1 MDMIARLLLL
11 FPIAALFAF
20 ASTPPSVNA
29 VLNSASLSP
38 GPLAPGALAVVTGSG
53 LSDESESASDSG
65 LQQLPTKLGGVQ
77 VFFYGRALPLLSVS
91 PTQVQF
97 QLPYGID
104 SVSWGT
110 IYVRTEHADGRMAL
124 SNGMSIEIAPAAPG
138 IFALGGTEPRA
149 GLILHAQTNGSVQ
162 AGAPVTA
169 NNPARPGETLIVWA
183 AGLGDVAAGS
193 ADDIAR
199 AGVPLNGVD
208 AAVLNTVE
216 ATING
221 RPVPVISAA
230 LPQGAVGVYE
240 VRLQLPDDLMS
251 DAKAHLALVQ
261 NGGTSN
267 TVVFPL
273 QSSNR

>member
-1 MDMIARLLLL
+1 MIARLLLL
-11 FPIAALFAF
+11 FPIAAWLAF
-20 ASTPPSVNA
+20 AGTPPSVNA

-38 GPLAPGALAVVTGSG
+38 GPLAPGALAIATGRG
-53 LSDESESASDSG
+53 LSDGSESAADSG

-77 VFFYGRALPLLSVS
+77 VFFYGRALPVLSVS

-110 IYVRTEHADGRMAL
+110 IYVRTEHADGSITL
-124 SNGMSIEIAPAAPG
+124 SNGISVEIAPAAPG
-138 IFALGGTEPRA
+138 IFAQGGAEPRA
-149 GLILHAQTNGSVQ
+149 GLILHAQTAGNVQ

-169 NNPARPGETLIVWA
+169 SNPAHPGETLIVWA
-183 AGLGDVAAGS
+183 TGLGDVATGS
-193 ADDIAR
+193 ADEMAK
-199 AGVPLNGVD
+199 AGVPLNGLD
-208 AAVLNTVE
+208 APVLNSVE

-221 RPVPVISAA
+221 RPVPVISAG

-240 VRLQLPDDLMS
+240 VRLQLPDDLMP
-251 DAKAHLALVQ
+251 DAKAHLALIQ
-261 NGGTSN
+261 NGSASN

-273 QSSNR
+273 QSSSR